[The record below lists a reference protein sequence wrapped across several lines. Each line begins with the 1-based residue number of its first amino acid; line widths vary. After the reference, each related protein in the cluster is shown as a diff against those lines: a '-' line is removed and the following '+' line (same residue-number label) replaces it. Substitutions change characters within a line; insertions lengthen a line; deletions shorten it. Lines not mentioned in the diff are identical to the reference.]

1 MSLYKSAD
9 TLYTFIDRYLYY
21 PKGEIQLPR
30 GSTAVKVTSYRE
42 SKKKRKA
49 NCFCTVKN
57 KKDEESKIQSKTKH
71 IYKNLQV
78 AYYNEMKKQFLKRF
92 SKQLLT
98 KGA

>member
-1 MSLYKSAD
+1 M
-9 TLYTFIDRYLYY
+9 
-21 PKGEIQLPR
+21 
-30 GSTAVKVTSYRE
+30 
-42 SKKKRKA
+42 
-49 NCFCTVKN
+49 KN